1 MLHHS
6 QSILLCSKHIA
17 VWRCFKFTRTGSSN
31 QTTVSLR
38 SNSFKLQ
45 HHLEVLQ
52 LWCRFK
58 PMGTARFVA
67 EWEKPNSKWRK
78 HAVQFTSQGPPLSQL
93 APMSNLGSCHK
104 IPQGPSC
111 QIETPEL
118 CVELYIFS
126 PRVYEAHLPLSKAWL
141 LFLFDLPTTIASQ
154 LDTIPH
160 LAGTSDQNQPNG
172 TRSHRI
178 VYFFLECKQK
188 HGSCASPGQLL
199 HSWLKNA
206 ISTHH
211 RCPEVCSTPACIG
224 KCACQICCRPLL
236 WWNGGSS
243 FPLESR
249 ILSLLSGYYFYSHLC
264 DWHGYALA
272 MVADLEKNIR

>member
-126 PRVYEAHLPLSKAWL
+126 PLCLK
-141 LFLFDLPTTIASQ
+141 
-154 LDTIPH
+154 
-160 LAGTSDQNQPNG
+160 
-172 TRSHRI
+172 
-178 VYFFLECKQK
+178 
-188 HGSCASPGQLL
+188 PG
-199 HSWLKNA
+199 
-206 ISTHH
+206 
-211 RCPEVCSTPACIG
+211 
-224 KCACQICCRPLL
+224 
-236 WWNGGSS
+236 
-243 FPLESR
+243 F
-249 ILSLLSGYYFYSHLC
+249 YFYSIFQQQLQVNWTPFLTWQAPPIRISQTELVATGLSIFSSSASRNTALVQAQGNC
-264 DWHGYALA
+264 CIRDWRMPFPLIIAAPRSAPHRLVLGSVLA
-272 MVADLEKNIR
+272 KSAAGPYSGEMVDQVFRWSHVF